1 MSQPQ
6 QLHPIPTPLSDTMR
20 LNFSPLLQHL
30 KQHLKSLIAGAAIGL
45 VAAIAAC
52 GGGTTAGVGSGGTGA
67 FSVTAYSEGTIT
79 GFGSVIVNGSRY
91 DDTAATVRDED
102 GPRSRSDLKLGM
114 VVAVDG
120 KVDSNNLA
128 SASDIR
134 FDSALLGPVSA
145 VSTSSKT
152 FTIIGQIVQVDDSTV
167 FGPSLAQGFTSI
179 AANDV
184 LEVHGFLNA
193 AANTLQATLIERKS
207 DPTKYKISGVI
218 KDLQTNT
225 NTLLIGNESF
235 SFADIGLGSLTNGN
249 LIKLRLLP
257 LAPTGTASWVVT
269 GYSME
274 NRSSSSQERAEL
286 EGLITQINSPT
297 QFSVS
302 NILVDT
308 SNASFPDGNATVA
321 VGNRIEAKGKL
332 VNGVL
337 IAQEVKAES
346 RGNKEIE
353 LKGTLSGLDTNAKT
367 FVLRGITVSFSPPV
381 EYDKGTEASL
391 TNGANI
397 EVKGKLIAGTATVKA
412 GSIKFEN

>member
-1 MSQPQ
+1 M
-6 QLHPIPTPLSDTMR
+6 H
-20 LNFSPLLQHL
+20 LNSSPLLQHL
-30 KQHLKSLIAGAAIGL
+30 KRHLKSLIAGTAIGL

-52 GGGTTAGVGSGGTGA
+52 GGGSNTAGVGSGGTGA

-91 DDTAATVRDED
+91 DDTTATVRDED

-120 KVDSNNLA
+120 SVDSNNLA
-128 SASDIR
+128 SASSIR

-145 VSTSSKT
+145 VSLSSKI
-152 FTIIGQIVQVDDSTV
+152 FTIIGQTVQVDDSTV
-167 FGPSLAQGFTSI
+167 FGPSLAQGFASI

-207 DPTKYKISGVI
+207 GPTKYKISGVI
-218 KDLQTNT
+218 KDLQISTR
-225 NTLLIGNESF
+225 TLMIGNESF
-235 SFADIGLGSLTNGN
+235 SFANMDMGPLSNGN
-249 LIKLRLLP
+249 VVKLRLLP
-257 LAPTGTASWVVT
+257 RTPPGTASWAIT
-269 GYSME
+269 AYSLE
-274 NRSSSSQERAEL
+274 IRSSMSQERAEV
-286 EGLITQINSPT
+286 EGLVTQINSPT

-308 SNASFPDGNATVA
+308 SNASFPDGNTTVA
-321 VGNRIEAKGKL
+321 IGNRIEAKGKL

-337 IAQEVKAES
+337 VAQEVKSES
-346 RGNKEIE
+346 KGNKEIE
-353 LKGTLSGLDTNAKT
+353 LRGTLSGLNTVAKT
-367 FVLRGITVSFSPPV
+367 FVLRGVTVSFNPPV

-391 TNGANI
+391 VDGANI

-412 GSIKFEN
+412 ERIKFDN